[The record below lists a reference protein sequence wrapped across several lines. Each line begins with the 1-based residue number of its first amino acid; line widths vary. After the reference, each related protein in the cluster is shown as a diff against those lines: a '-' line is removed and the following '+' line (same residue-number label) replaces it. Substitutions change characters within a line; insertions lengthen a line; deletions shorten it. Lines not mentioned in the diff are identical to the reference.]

1 MIKKPAVTQLI
12 ALLDKPALLRWAN
25 QIGLQGIELDKY
37 RKQSMPTGTDLHN
50 QIKEN
55 IQNKIP
61 FKDIQIQQ
69 NWDKFIAD
77 KQVIASEKDIE
88 TEWYKGR
95 LDIKLFY
102 NGYTYI
108 CDFKSQSAVYLETI
122 LQLTAYRLAGN
133 HSEFTKIAVIE
144 IPSFRLIPIE
154 IHNFE
159 PYEEILRSLYSI
171 YKCKQQIQVI
181 K

>member
-1 MIKKPAVTQLI
+1 M
-12 ALLDKPALLRWAN
+12 
-25 QIGLQGIELDKY
+25 
-37 RKQSMPTGTDLHN
+37 
-50 QIKEN
+50 
-55 IQNKIP
+55 
-61 FKDIQIQQ
+61 
-69 NWDKFIAD
+69 
-77 KQVIASEKDIE
+77 
-88 TEWYKGR
+88 
-95 LDIKLFY
+95 KLFY